1 MMFLGGFSNRWI
13 LWWCLVC
20 RIFIKGSLGINICKR
35 KRRQWDWAEG
45 EVEPKWPIRVLLIW
59 AKLFVEGRQWN
70 WAEGKC
76 KPKWPI
82 RVVQSW
88 AKVAEADIPP
98 GSVLGSITP
107 VQAALQLEPPLLP
120 WRYNWESFSRVLP
133 QGRLEEPWWEIR
145 PVLHWLLS
153 SYVTSDT

>member
-1 MMFLGGFSNRWI
+1 MLNMAS
-13 LWWCLVC
+13 
-20 RIFIKGSLGINICKR
+20 FIAFPLCEMLSEEGREWN
-35 KRRQWDWAEG
+35 WAEE

-120 WRYNWESFSRVLP
+120 
-133 QGRLEEPWWEIR
+133 
-145 PVLHWLLS
+145 
-153 SYVTSDT
+153 